1 VSSLPPEPGGVP
13 AQNRA
18 SATTTRNGRS
28 LALRGLPYEHA
39 RMMKTSL
46 LVGMAL
52 AALAARAEAGGSAN
66 TIGVGAEYELSGLGG
81 ASVNYDAGQFHLGGF
96 IGYADDG
103 NNNSDF
109 EIGGR
114 FFYHLHSTAMSDFSV
129 GGGLGLASD
138 KRTAGGMGGMSV
150 RNTFVFVEPSFQIR
164 LFVASN
170 VALSFTGGITI
181 GAADAQGY
189 GLTAQGVGGGSFTV
203 SGAGV
208 GFLGGAGVHYYFF

>member
-1 VSSLPPEPGGVP
+1 
-13 AQNRA
+13 
-18 SATTTRNGRS
+18 
-28 LALRGLPYEHA
+28 
-39 RMMKTSL
+39 MIKTSL
-46 LVGMAL
+46 FVGLAV
-52 AALAARAEAGGSAN
+52 AALAARADAGGSPN

-81 ASVNYDAGQFHLGGF
+81 ASLNYDAGQFHLGGF

-114 FFYHLHSTAMSDFSV
+114 FFYHLHSTAMSDFSI

-138 KRTAGGMGGMSV
+138 KRAAGGMGTMTT
-150 RNTFVFVEPSFQIR
+150 RATFVFVEPSFQIR

-170 VALSFTGGITI
+170 VALSFTGGLTI
-181 GAADAQGY
+181 GVADAQGY
-189 GLTAQGVGGGSFTV
+189 AVTGQGVGGGEFTV
-203 SGAGV
+203 SAATGV